1 MFLTFF
7 TELLPTLP
15 TETNKTFIVEDEPE
29 GDSIIV
35 LEDLEHKNN
44 DITPGIGEDF
54 NVNYDRTDS
63 TERSGILDRMS
74 ANTKSVTVATAS
86 IVGLSLILFLLT
98 YAALKWKQQR
108 SMLSHKQ
115 SFSEERVQTPVFENR
130 KSHKNNCSTRSL
142 SPMLTTPN
150 IYSMNTLD
158 SQRSSESPDYM
169 WDTLRKPFQ

>member
-1 MFLTFF
+1 MFLILF

-15 TETNKTFIVEDEPE
+15 TESNQSLIVEEESE
-29 GDSIIV
+29 GEGIIV
-35 LEDLEHKNN
+35 LEDLEHSNN
-44 DITPGIGEDF
+44 DITPGKGE
-54 NVNYDRTDS
+54 NLNINYDSTDS
-63 TERSGILDRMS
+63 TDSSGILDRVS

-86 IVGLSLILFLLT
+86 IVGLALILFLLT

-108 SMLSHKQ
+108 TMLSQKQ
-115 SFSEERVQTPVFENR
+115 NFSEGRIQTPVFENR
-130 KSHKNNCSTRSL
+130 KGHKNNCSTRSL

-169 WDTLRKPFQ
+169 WDSLRKPFQ

>member
-1 MFLTFF
+1 M
-7 TELLPTLP
+7 P
-15 TETNKTFIVEDEPE
+15 TEINKSVILPEEPE

-35 LEDLEHKNN
+35 LEDLEHINN
-44 DITPGIGEDF
+44 DITPGISENV
-54 NVNYDRTDS
+54 NVNYDRADS
-63 TERSGILDRMS
+63 TERNGMLDRMS
-74 ANTKSVTVATAS
+74 ANTKSITVATAS
-86 IVGLSLILFLLT
+86 IVGLSLILFLLI

-115 SFSEERVQTPVFENR
+115 SFSEERIQTPVFENR
-130 KSHKNNCSTRSL
+130 KGHKNNCSTRSL

-169 WDTLRKPFQ
+169 WDSLRKPFQ